1 MNDLRDAINVCKANR
16 PEGSRAPLH
25 PNPFLRPLQPQHPLR
40 NSVPTHST
48 AGATTTAADWL
59 AKLEICE
66 EELASFELALELYV
80 KHLIRKALS
89 GMIEPTLLRHVRNDK
104 ELIHLVIDH
113 KQKWLP
119 KGHEE
124 TQQEG
129 FGKRGIYIFGGAA
142 TRWTGSE
149 YEVLNIRVA
158 LDDSAQNW

>member
-80 KHLIRKALS
+80 KHIARRSQA
-89 GMIEPTLLRHVRNDK
+89 
-104 ELIHLVIDH
+104 
-113 KQKWLP
+113 
-119 KGHEE
+119 
-124 TQQEG
+124 
-129 FGKRGIYIFGGAA
+129 
-142 TRWTGSE
+142 
-149 YEVLNIRVA
+149 
-158 LDDSAQNW
+158 

>member
-1 MNDLRDAINVCKANR
+1 
-16 PEGSRAPLH
+16 
-25 PNPFLRPLQPQHPLR
+25 
-40 NSVPTHST
+40 
-48 AGATTTAADWL
+48 
-59 AKLEICE
+59 
-66 EELASFELALELYV
+66 V

-89 GMIEPTLLRHVRNDK
+89 GMIEPTLLRHVRNDT

-129 FGKRGIYIFGGAA
+129 FGKRGISIFGGAA

-158 LDDSAQNW
+158 VDDSAQNW